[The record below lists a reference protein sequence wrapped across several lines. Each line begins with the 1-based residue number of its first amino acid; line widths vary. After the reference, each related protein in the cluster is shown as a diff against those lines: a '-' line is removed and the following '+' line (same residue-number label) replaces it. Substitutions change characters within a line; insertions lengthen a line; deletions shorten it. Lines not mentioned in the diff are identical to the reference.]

1 MKNQAF
7 YARLRNARS
16 FLRFCQDTHS
26 ELSVL
31 KKDGTTA
38 RFNAGAVASW
48 NKWAQTG
55 TFKTTGKALTRRER
69 KRLARRLYRTNSYRY
84 HSGTRSHAL
93 ALAKS
98 AYPRKAVTIHHSAL
112 CKSLRN
118 HTPYWLRIG
127 VTVCNLAMNNDRIMR
142 KTMPNKGW
150 APFPGWS
157 CSDRTLMP
165 EFRASEHVQ
174 DNGSKFYLS
183 GVTAHQTAEPPHHY
197 LLDEAF
203 SDGAK
208 YSEPGAV
215 EQELREEVGQEAT
228 DAFEKSFTV
237 NLEDPD
243 SVAKG
248 VRIAKRSLR
257 RL

>member
-31 KKDGTTA
+31 KKDGTVTP
-38 RFNAGAVASW
+38 FNAGAVASW

-69 KRLARRLYRTNSYRY
+69 KRLARRLYS
-84 HSGTRSHAL
+84 TRSYLYPDITRSNAFAL
-93 ALAKS
+93 TKS

-118 HTPYWLRIG
+118 CLPYWLTTG
-127 VTVCNLAMNNDRIMR
+127 VIVSNLVMNNDRIKR
-142 KTMPNKGW
+142 KTISNKGW
-150 APFPGWS
+150 VPFPGWW
-157 CSDRTLMP
+157 CGDRTLAS
-165 EFRASEHVQ
+165 ELRASEYAP
-174 DNGSKFYLS
+174 DNGSKVYLS
-183 GVTAHQTAEPPHHY
+183 GVTADQTAEVPTYHPVAGPETTK
-197 LLDEAF
+197 L
-203 SDGAK
+203 K
-208 YSEPGAV
+208 
-215 EQELREEVGQEAT
+215 
-228 DAFEKSFTV
+228 V

-243 SVAKG
+243 SVAEG

>member
-31 KKDGTTA
+31 KKDGIVTP
-38 RFNAGAVASW
+38 FNAGAVASW

-69 KRLARRLYRTNSYRY
+69 KRLAGRLYS
-84 HSGTRSHAL
+84 TRSYLYPGITRSNAFAL
-93 ALAKS
+93 TKS

-118 HTPYWLRIG
+118 CLPYWLTTG
-127 VTVCNLAMNNDRIMR
+127 VIVCNLVMSNDRIKS
-142 KTMPNKGW
+142 KTIANLRGVS
-150 APFPGWS
+150 FPVRSGS
-157 CSDRTLMP
+157 SRTAIL
-165 EFRASEHVQ
+165 ATSEHMQ

-183 GVTAHQTAEPPHHY
+183 GVTTHQTAEPPHHY
-197 LLDEAF
+197 LLDEEF

-248 VRIAKRSLR
+248 VRIARRSLR

>member
-31 KKDGTTA
+31 KKDGTVTP
-38 RFNAGAVASW
+38 FNAGAVASW

-55 TFKTTGKALTRRER
+55 TFKTSGKALTRRER
-69 KRLARRLYRTNSYRY
+69 KRLARGIYREVKWRRRTAL
-84 HSGTRSHAL
+84 TRSQVFAL
-93 ALAKS
+93 TKS
-98 AYPRKAVTIHHSAL
+98 AYPKKATTLTSGDDMVTRSRYPHWFVAGMITCNTAARKECFKRAPQLSQWTDHLPARSGSSGTAI
-112 CKSLRN
+112 
-118 HTPYWLRIG
+118 
-127 VTVCNLAMNNDRIMR
+127 LA
-142 KTMPNKGW
+142 T
-150 APFPGWS
+150 
-157 CSDRTLMP
+157 
-165 EFRASEHVQ
+165 SEHMWG
-174 DNGSKFYLS
+174 NGSKFYLS

-203 SDGAK
+203 GDGAK

-215 EQELREEVGQEAT
+215 EKTLREEVGQEAI

-248 VRIAKRSLR
+248 ARIAKRSLR